1 MPWSWGRS
9 ADAWGSRDG
18 DGWSQHDGGRNV
30 AVDSSSEAGSSIGAG
45 AVGAGSSI
53 VASAVEAREGPQR
66 KMRRHNTDDGKQY
79 TVYTYI
85 GGSGKNCLPLA
96 VRVKLLNA
104 MDSTLFSIIGMQVFS
119 TDTVD
124 ALIYLTTRAK
134 PNTKVRSLSMEPGE
148 LRTIF
153 AERLAERLTA
163 FPNFRMVRL
172 GGSQP
177 NGNPL
182 VTRKNRHRSEGPP
195 QHQMLRATTEGE
207 LLHDQTE
214 APCKLNAWYRT
225 LTGAARGV
233 LCWKR
238 AVQQAARD
246 GDLISTL

>member
-134 PNTKVRSLSMEPGE
+134 PNIKVRSLSMEPGE

-153 AERLAERLTA
+153 AERFAERLTA
-163 FPNFRMVRL
+163 FPNFRM
-172 GGSQP
+172 SQ
-177 NGNPL
+177 
-182 VTRKNRHRSEGPP
+182 TRGFAAKRKPFGHGEEPAPKRRPP
-195 QHQMLRATTEGE
+195 AASN
-207 LLHDQTE
+207 
-214 APCKLNAWYRT
+214 APCHN
-225 LTGAARGV
+225 RG
-233 LCWKR
+233 
-238 AVQQAARD
+238 
-246 GDLISTL
+246 